1 MMSVPPRFPPCD
13 DDPAERGE
21 HLEIANHGRLR
32 IRPLRRSED
41 DAIREFYARLT
52 PQTRY
57 LRFFSPMPALPESV
71 LRALS
76 DVDSTGRFALVAEDD
91 SANGAFVGL
100 ASFGAIDNE
109 RAEVALVVRDD
120 WQRRHLGTELAE
132 RVLQAA
138 ECRGYHRFVAHVSM
152 DNVGIRRLLRHVGE
166 LVASRV
172 EGGGVSE
179 LEFVRRRH

>member
-1 MMSVPPRFPPCD
+1 MTVRSKMAPCD
-13 DDPAERGE
+13 DDPGGRDE
-21 HLEIANHGRLR
+21 HLELPNHGRLR

-41 DAIREFYARLT
+41 DALREFYGRLT
-52 PQTRY
+52 PRTRY
-57 LRFFSPMPALPESV
+57 LRFLSPMPALPDSV

-76 DVDSTGRFALVAEDD
+76 DVDSAGRFALVAEDD
-91 SANGAFVGL
+91 GANGDFVGL
-100 ASFGAIDNE
+100 ASFGAIDGE

-152 DNVGIRRLLRHVGE
+152 DNVGIRRLLNRVGD
-166 LVASRV
+166 LVAARID
-172 EGGGVSE
+172 GGVSE
-179 LEFVRRRH
+179 LEFVRRRA